1 MVVPMDMDGY
11 NEEDNMRDNYTEDY
25 FDKRKGVSFIMNLK
39 EIYRIREVYM
49 LMFVMLHI
57 VVHIHII
64 YSQCMYYT
72 FMFIL

>member
-1 MVVPMDMDGY
+1 MDMDGY
-11 NEEDNMRDNYTEDY
+11 NEEDNIRDNYTEDY
-25 FDKRKGVSFIMNLK
+25 FDKRK